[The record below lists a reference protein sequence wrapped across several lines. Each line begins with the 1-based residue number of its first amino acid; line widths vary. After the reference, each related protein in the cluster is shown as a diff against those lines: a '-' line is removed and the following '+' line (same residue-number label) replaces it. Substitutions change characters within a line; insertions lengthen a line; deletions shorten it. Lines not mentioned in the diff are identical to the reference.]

1 MYSSF
6 EKKNCA
12 GHAVPV
18 KPPKFSRLVFSVV
31 VCLTLQKLPA
41 IRSPVRT
48 PAARIRAGSAPP
60 SREDIIDRHFNNHD
74 PLQMKTTP
82 ASPAVAFLRILV
94 ASLAIASAQAAP
106 SAPSVI
112 TGISPNNIQA
122 EGGTALT
129 ITGHG
134 LSSATSATVG
144 GVEVFDLQVIDDH
157 TIVATTSADMNA
169 AVSEVS
175 VTTAQGTTSV
185 AGLLNMDPIQQGE
198 SIPAAATYWKGQTSS
213 LWNATNWASDSNGT
227 ATTARPTNADAITF
241 SATGAGNR
249 TTTLGTDF
257 TIKSLTISDTNA
269 VTIGGSNKLTL
280 TDTNAITVNS
290 GAGLLT
296 LSSTGLVLSGASPT
310 IAVNNAAGALIS
322 SNLDTNTSLLAK
334 TGTGTLTLTG
344 TNTYTGDTGI
354 NGGTLQVSG
363 GGAITQTSGLTLDF
377 YSSTVSNVLIDGS
390 GKGGS
395 ITATGST
402 IVAWSGTSTL
412 TLQNGGT
419 LSDALARVGWAEG
432 SNGTANVDGK
442 GSTWTNSND
451 LIVGGN
457 GPASNLGG
465 SVGVVNITN
474 DGLIS
479 DRLANIGDQAG
490 ATGTVTVDG
499 KGSTWT
505 NTNPYGLPLLL
516 GNSGS
521 GTLNI
526 QNSGTVTNND
536 ANTKGAFLGVML
548 AQSDGSTGNLNIKSG
563 GTLFSSTGIVGQGSG
578 ATGTVTVDGAGS
590 AWTMTG
596 NLTVDNGG
604 TGSVTITHG
613 GLVTNQAAILAA
625 STKDLGTV
633 TVDGA
638 GAAASATKWTNSGD
652 VIVGQSGPGVLN
664 IKNGGQVDVN
674 STLSQITLGQNTGS
688 SGTLNI
694 GSGGTSGILNAGLVT
709 GGDGTASINF
719 NHTDAAYNFTPV
731 IAGSTSVNQT
741 GSGSTVLT
749 NDSTYTGT
757 TNVTAGALIVDGS
770 LDGGANITVGP
781 GATLA
786 GTGGIFTAGDQSI
799 FINGTLNVGD
809 PSIVTASTL
818 TLDTFGK
825 GAVVMGAGS
834 FIHVNLFTGAG
845 LGDNTATSSAADILS
860 LHGLL
865 NATAGGTLILGNPN
879 HMTTFALGD
888 HWQVLD
894 LNSSMKNS
902 GTVSGTLAVNVSAL
916 GLSNGLSG
924 SFDPSSGIFS
934 IVNNTAQISATTT
947 GLPMAN
953 VEGQVLISGSQT
965 VTGDVN
971 NHLYNLRAGDGEEAA
986 NDGIAAAM
994 DEGVVV
1000 GQGDGDPDSKSPIA
1014 KRVLRSRQWEVFATV
1029 NYGNLN
1035 LRPISSQAGVQVDSW
1050 ASSVGIQRHITR
1062 GLAVGFATTYLT
1074 SDQNYTSGLG
1084 HVHLEGPA
1092 LSAYLS
1098 FVRKDFWSS
1107 LLYSFGTYDMNTNRN
1122 PGLGFAGALG
1132 STHTNTNAIQYN
1144 TGWNF
1149 RFQNNTLVTGPFA
1162 GIDYLVGTVAGYSET
1177 GGGGAALSYG
1187 RQTYQSLVT
1196 RVGWS
1201 LSKKLTTNWARITPQ
1216 VRLSYER
1223 QNLTNNG
1230 TSVSLINAP
1239 FTATGGNQSPGQSYM
1254 VAGGG
1259 VNFQFTDRISLLL
1272 SYQGQFFR
1280 NNLQAHFGSVRLSY
1294 QF

>member
-1 MYSSF
+1 VVGAPFAQPTLDESTYSQGFFGPNFQFTSD
-6 EKKNCA
+6 
-12 GHAVPV
+12 
-18 KPPKFSRLVFSVV
+18 L
-31 VCLTLQKLPA
+31 LT
-41 IRSPVRT
+41 
-48 PAARIRAGSAPP
+48 
-60 SREDIIDRHFNNHD
+60 
-74 PLQMKTTP
+74 
-82 ASPAVAFLRILV
+82 AFWK
-94 ASLAIASAQAAP
+94 
-106 SAPSVI
+106 
-112 TGISPNNIQA
+112 
-122 EGGTALT
+122 GGTD
-129 ITGHG
+129 
-134 LSSATSATVG
+134 TVWS
-144 GVEVFDLQVIDDH
+144 
-157 TIVATTSADMNA
+157 TNNA
-169 AVSEVS
+169 NV
-175 VTTAQGTTSV
+175 
-185 AGLLNMDPIQQGE
+185 
-198 SIPAAATYWKGQTSS
+198 
-213 LWNATNWASDSNGT
+213 TNWATSQTGT
-227 ATTARPTNADAITF
+227 TNTGALPGTNTDVTF
-241 SATGAGNR
+241 SANSPGGQS
-249 TTTLGTDF
+249 TTLGTDF
-257 TIKSLTISDTNA
+257 SIKSLTVSSSSA
-269 VTIGGSNKLTL
+269 VSIGGANTL
-280 TDTNAITVNS
+280 TISDTNAITVNS
-290 GAGLLT
+290 NAGPLT
-296 LSSTGLVLSGASPT
+296 ISTRGLVLSAASPVIT
-310 IAVNNAAGALIS
+310 VNGSASAIIS
-322 SNLDTNTSLLAK
+322 SNLDTHTSLLAK
-334 TGTGTLTLTG
+334 VGTGTLTLTG

-363 GGAITQTSGLTLDF
+363 GGSITQTSGLTLNFNGTAESD
-377 YSSTVSNVLIDGS
+377 VLIDGS

-395 ITATGST
+395 ITTSSNGST
-402 IVAWSGTSTL
+402 IVAYSGTSTL

-419 LSDALARVGWAEG
+419 LSDALGRVGWANG

-457 GPASNLGG
+457 GPANNLAG
-465 SVGVVNITN
+465 SVGVVNITSG
-474 DGLIS
+474 GLIS

-521 GTLNI
+521 GTLNV
-526 QNSGTVTNND
+526 QNGGTVSNND
-536 ANTKGAFLGVML
+536 ANNRGIFLGVML

-596 NLTVDNGG
+596 SLTVDNGG

-625 STKDLGTV
+625 SNNDLGTV

-638 GAAASATKWTNSGD
+638 GAAASATKWTNNDD

-674 STLSQITLGQNTGS
+674 SKLSQVTLGQNTGS

-709 GGDGTASINF
+709 GGAGTAILNF
-719 NHTDAAYNFTPV
+719 NHTDSAYNFTPV

-786 GTGGIFTAGDQSI
+786 GTGGIFTARDQSI

-809 PSIVTASTL
+809 PSAVTASVL
-818 TLDTFGK
+818 SLNTFGA

-834 FIHVNLFTGAG
+834 FIHTNLYTGAG

-879 HMTTFALGD
+879 HMTTFAVGD

-916 GLSNGLSG
+916 GLNNGLSG
-924 SFDPSSGIFS
+924 SFDPTSGIFS

-1000 GQGDGDPDSKSPIA
+1000 GQGDGDPDRNSPIA

-1035 LRPISSQAGVQVDSW
+1035 LRPISNQAGVQVDSW

-1107 LLYSFGTYDMNTNRN
+1107 LLYSFGTYDMTTNRN